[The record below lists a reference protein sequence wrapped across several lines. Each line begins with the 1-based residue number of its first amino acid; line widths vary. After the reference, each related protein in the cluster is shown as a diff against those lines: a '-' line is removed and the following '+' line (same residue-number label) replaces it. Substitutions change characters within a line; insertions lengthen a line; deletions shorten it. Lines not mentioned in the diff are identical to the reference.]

1 MKLNITGEP
10 VLPVIIGE
18 DLHTVD
24 KNDENDQ
31 NTPKLVW
38 NVGRSH
44 WIHRNVDHIKWS
56 GGKLERSVYFIWL
69 VLLH

>member
-24 KNDENDQ
+24 KNDENDR

-44 WIHRNVDHIKWS
+44 
-56 GGKLERSVYFIWL
+56 
-69 VLLH
+69 